1 MTANPCPR
9 CDKPIAD
16 TAYIC
21 HDCTAT
27 LRRHL
32 ERLAL
37 RWPTLRVTIDRRDRI
52 GDPGRN
58 NGEQPLP
65 FAWAA
70 ADNAWAISNTITTW
84 ARDIEEARG
93 MTIPTTHGGR
103 PLPVEIV
110 CALWLS
116 TQLDWL
122 RHRDYAEQAFDELED
137 AAFSLYRVIDR
148 PAQRMFLGACP
159 TCQGRLYAPPGR
171 DYTTCQDCD
180 TQINVTVQRD
190 TLLAAANDQA
200 RRRRDHRRRTH
211 HLGRTT
217 ASQADLQLGTPRSP
231 TPPRLRRA
239 GSPAVPGRRRARPRR
254 RDRASHAHPR
264 QEPRQPTHQPQRLT
278 VRNQTMRIWIASGT
292 TVSPSTQNTG
302 HWATTTTT
310 AA

>member
-1 MTANPCPR
+1 MTSNPCPR

-159 TCQGRLYAPPGR
+159 TCKGRLYAPPGH
-171 DYTTCQDCD
+171 DYITCRDCD
-180 TQINVTVQRD
+180 TQIDVTLQRD
-190 TLLAAANDQA
+190 TLLAAADDQLA
-200 RRRRDHRRRTH
+200 DASTIAAALTTWGEPLQAKRIYNWAHR
-211 HLGRTT
+211 GRVF
-217 ASQADLQLGTPRSP
+217 PRSYDGRGRP
-231 TPPRLRRA
+231 LYRVGDVRDLVAEAEQAMLTRA
-239 GSPAVPGRRRARPRR
+239 KNSANRHSNRHSNRSA
-254 RDRASHAHPR
+254 
-264 QEPRQPTHQPQRLT
+264 
-278 VRNQTMRIWIASGT
+278 
-292 TVSPSTQNTG
+292 
-302 HWATTTTT
+302 
-310 AA
+310 